1 VIEVDHLVKR
11 YGEIEALRDIS
22 FSIEEGE
29 IVGFLGPNGAGKT
42 TTMRIITGC
51 LSASAGAVRVGNY
64 DVFKNPKKVKR
75 LIGYLPEHP
84 PLYDYMTVSAYLN
97 YVASLKDVSRK
108 KRGTLLENALE
119 ECGLKRVRGRLIKH
133 LSKGF
138 RQRVGIAQA
147 IIHDP
152 RVLVLDEPT
161 IGLDPRQITEIRALI
176 KSLAGGHTVI
186 LSTHII
192 PEVTMLCKK
201 VVIIKDGRILTVDT
215 LAGLSS
221 QMQEA
226 EKILIRL
233 SRGREIAVMER
244 LRSIPG
250 VLNVNKGDDVRGF
263 VLEYRT
269 DLSKKQIGDQVSRMA
284 VKNDWGLE
292 EMRPLKM
299 GLEEI
304 FVKLVTRENQS

>member
-22 FSIEEGE
+22 FSLEEGE

-51 LSASAGAVRVGNY
+51 LSASSGAVRVGNY
-64 DVFKNPKKVKR
+64 DVFKNPKEVKR

-97 YVASLKDVSRK
+97 YVASLKDVPRK
-108 KRGTLLENALE
+108 KRGLLLEKVLE

-233 SRGREIAVMER
+233 LRGREIAVMER
-244 LRSIPG
+244 LRSLPG
-250 VLNVNKGDDVRGF
+250 VLTVNKGDDVRDF

-269 DLSKKQIGDQVSRMA
+269 DLSDEQIGDQVSRMA